1 MLPVVSFIPASLNK
15 ALHLIN
21 IPDRRSLV
29 SRASMMPVTPDDEDS
44 ATDMP
49 PPVIGMIPAASANRL
64 GLYLR
69 ELERLQRAEISTIK
83 SRQLGENL
91 GLSDAQI
98 RRDLAVF
105 GLFGRR
111 GVGYTVKDLAASIR
125 QILGIN
131 RNWSVILI
139 GVGNLGRAL
148 AGYRGFANN
157 GYRLVAAFDN
167 NPTLIGTQIAD
178 APIYDIERLEELV
191 PALQVQLAILAVP
204 VEHAPPL
211 AQRLSQCGIQGILNF
226 APAILKPVKPDI
238 TCVDV
243 DLALELQRLVFAV
256 VSRDRSRRE
265 SETGADPNT

>member
-1 MLPVVSFIPASLNK
+1 MPIP
-15 ALHLIN
+15 
-21 IPDRRSLV
+21 PDDD
-29 SRASMMPVTPDDEDS
+29 MPTDEFVTPI
-44 ATDMP
+44 
-49 PPVIGMIPAASANRL
+49 VGMIPAASANRL

-69 ELERLQRAEISTIK
+69 ELERLERTETSTIN

-111 GVGYTVKDLAASIR
+111 GVGYTVKELAASIR

-131 RNWSVILI
+131 RNWGVILI

-167 NPTLIGTQIAD
+167 NPALIGTHIAE
-178 APIYDIERLEELV
+178 APIYSVDRLEEVV
-191 PALQVQLAILAVP
+191 PTLQVQLAILAVP
-204 VEHAPPL
+204 VEFAPPL

-226 APAILKPVKPDI
+226 APVILKPVQPDV

-256 VSRDRSRRE
+256 VSRDRSRR
-265 SETGADPNT
+265 DPEIGQNRST

>member
-1 MLPVVSFIPASLNK
+1 
-15 ALHLIN
+15 
-21 IPDRRSLV
+21 
-29 SRASMMPVTPDDEDS
+29 MPTETDDERFPDES
-44 ATDMP
+44 ASH
-49 PPVIGMIPAASANRL
+49 VVGMIPAASANRL
-64 GLYLR
+64 GIYLR
-69 ELERLQRAEISTIK
+69 ELERLARSEIATIN

-111 GVGYTVKDLAASIR
+111 GVGYTVKDLTASIR

-131 RNWSVILI
+131 QNWGVILI

-148 AGYRGFANN
+148 AGYRGFASN

-167 NPTLIGTQIAD
+167 NPSLIGSQIAD
-178 APIYDIERLEELV
+178 APIYSVDRLEELV
-191 PALQVQLAILAVP
+191 PILKVQLAILAVP
-204 VEHAPPL
+204 VEFAPPL

-226 APAILKPVKPDI
+226 APVILI

-256 VSRDRSRRE
+256 VSRDRNRKEQENPPE
-265 SETGADPNT
+265 SST

>member
-1 MLPVVSFIPASLNK
+1 
-15 ALHLIN
+15 
-21 IPDRRSLV
+21 
-29 SRASMMPVTPDDEDS
+29 MPTETDDERFPDES
-44 ATDMP
+44 ASH
-49 PPVIGMIPAASANRL
+49 VVGMIPAASANRL
-64 GLYLR
+64 GIYLR
-69 ELERLQRAEISTIK
+69 ELERLARSEIATIN

-111 GVGYTVKDLAASIR
+111 GVGYTVKDLTASIR

-131 RNWSVILI
+131 QNWGVILI

-148 AGYRGFANN
+148 AGYRGFASN

-167 NPTLIGTQIAD
+167 NPSLIGSQIAD
-178 APIYDIERLEELV
+178 APIYSVDRLEELV
-191 PALQVQLAILAVP
+191 PILKVQLAILAVP
-204 VEHAPPL
+204 VEFAPPL

-226 APAILKPVKPDI
+226 APVILKPAQNEI

-256 VSRDRSRRE
+256 VSRDRNRKEQENPPE
-265 SETGADPNT
+265 SST

>member
-1 MLPVVSFIPASLNK
+1 MPTQPDDDISPQEFTTPVV
-15 ALHLIN
+15 
-21 IPDRRSLV
+21 
-29 SRASMMPVTPDDEDS
+29 
-44 ATDMP
+44 
-49 PPVIGMIPAASANRL
+49 GMIPAASANRL
-64 GLYLR
+64 GIYLR
-69 ELERLQRAEISTIK
+69 ELERLERSEVSTIN

-91 GLSDAQI
+91 GFSDAQI

-111 GVGYTVKDLAASIR
+111 GVGYTVKELAASIR

-131 RNWSVILI
+131 RNWAVILI

-167 NPTLIGTQIAD
+167 NPNLIGTQIAD
-178 APIYDIERLEELV
+178 APIFSIDRLEELV
-191 PALQVQLAILAVP
+191 PTLNVQLAILAVP
-204 VEHAPPL
+204 VDFAPPL
-211 AQRLSQCGIQGILNF
+211 AQRLAQCGIQGILNF
-226 APAILKPVKPDI
+226 APVILKPVQPEV

-256 VSRDRSRRE
+256 VSRDRNRR
-265 SETGADPNT
+265 DPENSANPSA

>member
-1 MLPVVSFIPASLNK
+1 M
-15 ALHLIN
+15 
-21 IPDRRSLV
+21 
-29 SRASMMPVTPDDEDS
+29 
-44 ATDMP
+44 MP
-49 PPVIGMIPAASANRL
+49 PPPDPPTNLPDAPNSLAGIVPAASANRL
-64 GLYLR
+64 GIYLR
-69 ELERLQRAEISTIK
+69 ELERLERAEISTVN

-111 GVGYTVKDLAASIR
+111 GVGYSVTELSASIR

-131 RNWSVILI
+131 RNWRVVLI

-148 AGYRGFANN
+148 AGYKGFANN

-167 NPTLIGTQIAD
+167 HPELIGKTIAE
-178 APIYDIERLEELV
+178 APIFSVERLEEIL
-191 PALQVQLAILAVP
+191 PSLNVQLAILAVP
-204 VEHAPPL
+204 ADAAPPL
-211 AQRLSQCGIQGILNF
+211 AKRLAHCGIQGILNF
-226 APAILKPVKPDI
+226 APVILKPVPSEV

-256 VSRDRSRRE
+256 VSSDRTR
-265 SETGADPNT
+265 

>member
-1 MLPVVSFIPASLNK
+1 MSTPA
-15 ALHLIN
+15 
-21 IPDRRSLV
+21 PDELS
-29 SRASMMPVTPDDEDS
+29 PPENTP
-44 ATDMP
+44 AA
-49 PPVIGMIPAASANRL
+49 VGLIPAASANRL

-69 ELERLQRAEISTIK
+69 ELERLERTEITTVN
-83 SRQLGENL
+83 SRQLAADL

-131 RNWSVILI
+131 RNWGVILI

-167 NPTLIGTQIAD
+167 NPELIGKQIAE
-178 APIYDIERLEELV
+178 APIYSVDQLEEIV
-191 PALQVQLAILAVP
+191 PRLQVQLAILAVP
-204 VEHAPPL
+204 AECAPSL

-226 APAILKPVKPDI
+226 APVILKPVQPEV

-256 VSRDRSRRE
+256 VSLDRTRRE
-265 SETGADPNT
+265 PEIQHNSMT

>member
-1 MLPVVSFIPASLNK
+1 MPTQPDDDISPQEFTAPVV
-15 ALHLIN
+15 
-21 IPDRRSLV
+21 
-29 SRASMMPVTPDDEDS
+29 
-44 ATDMP
+44 
-49 PPVIGMIPAASANRL
+49 GMIPAASANRL
-64 GLYLR
+64 GIYLR
-69 ELERLQRAEISTIK
+69 ELERLERSEVSTIN

-91 GLSDAQI
+91 GFSDAQI

-111 GVGYTVKDLAASIR
+111 GVGYTVRELAASIR

-131 RNWSVILI
+131 RNWAVILI

-167 NPTLIGTQIAD
+167 NPNLIGTQIAD
-178 APIYDIERLEELV
+178 APIFSIDRLEELV
-191 PALQVQLAILAVP
+191 PTLNVQLAILAVP
-204 VEHAPPL
+204 VDIAPPL
-211 AQRLSQCGIQGILNF
+211 AQRLAHCGIQGILNF
-226 APAILKPVKPDI
+226 APVILKPVQSDV

-256 VSRDRSRRE
+256 VSRDRNRR
-265 SETGADPNT
+265 DPENIANPST

>member
-1 MLPVVSFIPASLNK
+1 MPTQPDDDISPQEFTAPVV
-15 ALHLIN
+15 
-21 IPDRRSLV
+21 
-29 SRASMMPVTPDDEDS
+29 
-44 ATDMP
+44 
-49 PPVIGMIPAASANRL
+49 GMIPAASANRL
-64 GLYLR
+64 GIYLR
-69 ELERLQRAEISTIK
+69 ELERLERSEVSTIN

-91 GLSDAQI
+91 GFSDAQI

-111 GVGYTVKDLAASIR
+111 GVGYTVKELAASIR

-131 RNWSVILI
+131 RNWAVILI

-167 NPTLIGTQIAD
+167 NPNLIGTQIAD
-178 APIYDIERLEELV
+178 APIFSIDRLEELV
-191 PALQVQLAILAVP
+191 PTLNVQLAILAVP
-204 VEHAPPL
+204 VDFAPPL
-211 AQRLSQCGIQGILNF
+211 AQRLAQCGIQGILNF
-226 APAILKPVKPDI
+226 APVILKPVQPEV

-256 VSRDRSRRE
+256 VTRDRNRR
-265 SETGADPNT
+265 DPENSVNPSS

>member
-1 MLPVVSFIPASLNK
+1 MPTQPDDDISPQEFTAPVV
-15 ALHLIN
+15 
-21 IPDRRSLV
+21 
-29 SRASMMPVTPDDEDS
+29 
-44 ATDMP
+44 
-49 PPVIGMIPAASANRL
+49 GMIPAASANRL
-64 GLYLR
+64 GIYLR
-69 ELERLQRAEISTIK
+69 ELERLERSEVSTIN

-91 GLSDAQI
+91 GFSDAQI

-111 GVGYTVKDLAASIR
+111 GVGYTVKELAASIR

-131 RNWSVILI
+131 RNWAVILI

-167 NPTLIGTQIAD
+167 NPNLIGTRIAD
-178 APIYDIERLEELV
+178 APIFSIDRLEELV
-191 PALQVQLAILAVP
+191 PTLNVQLAILAVP
-204 VEHAPPL
+204 VDFAPPL
-211 AQRLSQCGIQGILNF
+211 AQRLAQCGIQGILNF
-226 APAILKPVKPDI
+226 APVILKPVQPEV

-256 VSRDRSRRE
+256 VSRDRNRR
-265 SETGADPNT
+265 DPENSVNPST